1 MLKSCVKLSIIL
13 LSITLVA
20 ACDSNNSDDK
30 NTKDQSV
37 QTERHSEKRQAI
49 LNKYPKLATRK
60 YENGWD
66 PIMKG
71 DVVYFLR
78 MPVDVNFK
86 PQMADN
92 PYVMFRCSTRNSNP
106 DQHSSNRLDKD
117 LKVCAAIA
125 KKDFSDIDKNKE
137 FFITNELTCGVLKV
151 KIKDCCKR
159 DNYKTGLYPNI
170 SLESNTC
177 NPKAKYA
184 SISPRTFKLNY
195 CTSDVPCEFVLRQSL
210 TEELTEGTEK

>member
-1 MLKSCVKLSIIL
+1 MLRSCVKLSIIL

-20 ACDSNNSDDK
+20 ACDSNNSDGK

-86 PQMADN
+86 PQVADN

-106 DQHSSNRLDKD
+106 DQHSAID
-117 LKVCAAIA
+117 LI
-125 KKDFSDIDKNKE
+125 
-137 FFITNELTCGVLKV
+137 
-151 KIKDCCKR
+151 
-159 DNYKTGLYPNI
+159 
-170 SLESNTC
+170 
-177 NPKAKYA
+177 
-184 SISPRTFKLNY
+184 RT
-195 CTSDVPCEFVLRQSL
+195 LRSVRQ
-210 TEELTEGTEK
+210 